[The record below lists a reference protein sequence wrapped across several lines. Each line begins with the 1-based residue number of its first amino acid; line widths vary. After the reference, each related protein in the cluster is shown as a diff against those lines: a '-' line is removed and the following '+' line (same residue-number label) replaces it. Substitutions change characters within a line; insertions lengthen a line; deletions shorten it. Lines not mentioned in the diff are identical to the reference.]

1 MSSAMVEE
9 PPSPAKLALIRRF
22 LIANG
27 TQSDIDTGN
36 FLQRFALPGSPLSMV
51 AADASGDI
59 TFRQS
64 WDLPL
69 KALMAAYDK
78 HRHTWQD
85 EYETHVNWEFEEEEL
100 SLIVAFLESAVG
112 QHFLEGRWRMGAYVG
127 SNTEDLVEQVLADA
141 EAVLREGVAHRPA
154 Q

>member
-1 MSSAMVEE
+1 
-9 PPSPAKLALIRRF
+9 
-22 LIANG
+22 
-27 TQSDIDTGN
+27 
-36 FLQRFALPGSPLSMV
+36 
-51 AADASGDI
+51 
-59 TFRQS
+59 
-64 WDLPL
+64 
-69 KALMAAYDK
+69 MAAYDK